1 MEAGKHSKPKREY
14 SAARSKEPMLT
25 EQSIARAYSEQEIQT
40 ESEAAQPLFHE
51 LPINHEDDFIEERNG
66 LLHKI
71 NEIN

>member
-1 MEAGKHSKPKREY
+1 
-14 SAARSKEPMLT
+14 MLT

-51 LPINHEDDFIEERNG
+51 LPSNHEDDFIEERNS